1 MGEYLILQRYFPPQ
15 MSTFRRSNF
24 TFLRFCKFRVVKSV
38 GFGVSTDLVM
48 RGHVIEDAGGLDARC
63 VISPSVTLDRRD
75 PRLVERDPSFDLK

>member
-1 MGEYLILQRYFPPQ
+1 M
-15 MSTFRRSNF
+15 
-24 TFLRFCKFRVVKSV
+24 VKSV